1 MICVCTSPED
11 TTTAEHQDHVLDAS
25 DQLLCLVDQD
35 GRLSDIGA
43 GAAELLGWDAAHRGR
58 PLQDTVHPEDAPR
71 LLLALGHSWA
81 DRRSAVI
88 DLRIRGR
95 TGDWDAVRCQVSP
108 LGDNDPPRYA
118 MAIRLSELDEGSAT
132 ERASR
137 LEGHL
142 WRIALEVQAARIA
155 DRSSLREAWWTDPA
169 TRRAGGGD
177 RHHRPGAGDHRE
189 HGAQSPLRHLRKVWG
204 ALPGRAD
211 VPTDA
216 PERVI
221 QEHGHRQMPRE
232 SNPQSIATGHSRAD
246 SGVWTG
252 DTGHSPVLVRLDPSP
267 LWRSR
272 RLGNSRYDGFST
284 VGG

>member
-1 MICVCTSPED
+1 MKPMLCACTSPED

-25 DQLLCLVDQD
+25 DQLLCLVDHD

-43 GAAELLGWDAAHRGR
+43 GAAELLGWDAAHRGT
-58 PLQDTVHPEDAPR
+58 PLQDAVHPEDAPR

-81 DRRSAVI
+81 DRRNAVL

-95 TGDWDAVRCQVSP
+95 SGEWDQVRCQVSP
-108 LGDNDPPRYA
+108 LGEDDPPRYA

-169 TRRAGGGD
+169 VAGLSERQADILRRVVRGEAV
-177 RHHRPGAGDHRE
+177 AAI
-189 HGAQSPLRHLRKVWG
+189 AQEL
-204 ALPGRAD
+204 
-211 VPTDA
+211 
-216 PERVI
+216 VI
-221 QEHGHRQMPRE
+221 TE
-232 SNPQSIATGHSRAD
+232 
-246 SGVWTG
+246 
-252 DTGHSPVLVRLDPSP
+252 
-267 LWRSR
+267 
-272 RLGNSRYDGFST
+272 ST
-284 VGG
+284 VRNHLSGIYEKFGVHSQAALMSRLMRGGVEHSA